1 MAFVAQLIRKFI
13 SEVGTLQSS
22 QALLKDFIFLFSW
35 NNFMLASKK
44 ALIWHQAVKP
54 VLMLIGTYCESETP
68 SVTVGR
74 LSSSVCKFDEWKS
87 KDGGESLAC
96 KLVLK

>member
-22 QALLKDFIFLFSW
+22 QALLKDFW
-35 NNFMLASKK
+35 DNFMLASKK
-44 ALIWHQAVKP
+44 VLLWHQAVKP
-54 VLMLIGTYCESETP
+54 FLVLIGTYCDSETP

-74 LSSSVCKFDEWKS
+74 LSSSVCKFAEWKS
-87 KDGGESLAC
+87 TDGGKSLAC

>member
-1 MAFVAQLIRKFI
+1 
-13 SEVGTLQSS
+13 
-22 QALLKDFIFLFSW
+22 
-35 NNFMLASKK
+35 MLASKK
-44 ALIWHQAVKP
+44 FLLWHQAVNP
-54 VLMLIGTYCESETP
+54 VLVLIGTYCESETP